1 MNLEHVNPQEGDW
14 PAQEGKSA
22 QGLILGHSRPRFL
35 PILLGQGR
43 GHQRRTPVH
52 ITLESVSA
60 LLVGWVAPWVE
71 PWTWVEGQVLLLSCC
86 VILGNKVPIW
96 ASVFLSANMRGCT
109 RCFLKPGPSSS
120 NILRNCEMPFDQ
132 SKPPTPPPQAP
143 DP

>member
-1 MNLEHVNPQEGDW
+1 MFFFFFCRCLLLKSTVLRKHQFRVGEVNVNPQEGDW

-22 QGLILGHSRPRFL
+22 QGLILRHSRPRFL

-71 PWTWVEGQVLLLSCC
+71 PWTWV
-86 VILGNKVPIW
+86 
-96 ASVFLSANMRGCT
+96 
-109 RCFLKPGPSSS
+109 
-120 NILRNCEMPFDQ
+120 
-132 SKPPTPPPQAP
+132 
-143 DP
+143 